1 MRGEGRWMRKIT
13 AHWRRLGEKFAVIL
27 LVASM
32 RNCVLLVSNQSA
44 AAFFGRWS
52 MGLL

>member
-1 MRGEGRWMRKIT
+1 MRGEGKLMRKIT

-27 LVASM
+27 ITSM
-32 RNCVLLVSNQSA
+32 KNCVLLVSNQPA
-44 AAFFGRWS
+44 AAFFDGRS